1 MGEEIDIL
9 TQNVIN
15 NRSVTRIG
23 INLVI
28 AEQESILN
36 TISNQV
42 NTSALDADNTRIWLS
57 SENYSIDRLPPEPNP
72 LSQKL
77 NRINFDIPPLFW
89 NENISKKVNIKFY
102 RSKRL
107 KYYDPQL
114 YNIIFTLG
122 GEPTRDRRLR
132 LNYPRICQPT
142 QAQPLAFNT
151 NEKREIDNR
160 VLTFAFDNPE
170 NPNMPR
176 IIDWMKYRNV
186 WYLACEFICIGCM
199 LPFQSYDLE
208 DTVKKLKKI
217 LPESIHNQFLPED
230 ILLNIVLYF
239 QLNNETYQNCPR
251 CNRSNYVIH
260 NKLGNKQ
267 HIRLVPDIRLGPTSN
282 GNRNFSSVYE
292 VWPAIKIS

>member
-107 KYYDPQL
+107 KYYDP
-114 YNIIFTLG
+114 
-122 GEPTRDRRLR
+122 
-132 LNYPRICQPT
+132 
-142 QAQPLAFNT
+142 
-151 NEKREIDNR
+151 
-160 VLTFAFDNPE
+160 
-170 NPNMPR
+170 
-176 IIDWMKYRNV
+176 
-186 WYLACEFICIGCM
+186 
-199 LPFQSYDLE
+199 
-208 DTVKKLKKI
+208 
-217 LPESIHNQFLPED
+217 
-230 ILLNIVLYF
+230 
-239 QLNNETYQNCPR
+239 
-251 CNRSNYVIH
+251 
-260 NKLGNKQ
+260 
-267 HIRLVPDIRLGPTSN
+267 
-282 GNRNFSSVYE
+282 
-292 VWPAIKIS
+292 